1 MPKMVF
7 LELGR
12 IRLAAQN
19 VGSGEQM
26 SLEFLKRELGQWL
39 IRIHATNVTLSL

>member
-26 SLEFLKRELGQWL
+26 SLDFLKRELGHV
-39 IRIHATNVTLSL
+39 RTR